1 MALMKAMEYAEAPAA
16 VKAVYEDIMRTRNTD
31 WINKSK

>member
-1 MALMKAMEYAEAPAA
+1 MALMKAIEYAKAPAE

-31 WINKSK
+31 WINNSK